1 MSMASDDADKV
12 VDHEQPPIED
22 RQSAARRLAAM
33 SPELKTGLRHPA
45 ARLVGLIALV
55 VILFIVAMV
64 VAIGRFDVSRDSD
77 RTALQESQGQLQA
90 QELSTALVR
99 EVGLVDAYGGDKDPA
114 DLEDLEA
121 VHRDL
126 DRAAQKIRKHLQ
138 REGEPEEL
146 KQLSAIVDGHK
157 QLDRFFEEQVVPL
170 AGKPNFDQGVK
181 PFAVRAAKLERQID
195 ALLGAAKD
203 DVAEATAKA
212 DDDADS
218 ARLAAILAGLLATL
232 VAIGAAFYAA
242 RLVGRLFGQ
251 IEGQFRQIRRQL
263 KLLKSIRETADSLTE
278 AANQMLAAT
287 AEVSTATNEQ
297 SAAVAEV
304 AATTEE
310 LQATATSIADNAKA
324 GSTAVDQTGD
334 TMREMQEQVEAI
346 SERSVA
352 LGERSQKIGEAL
364 ALINDIA
371 EQTNLLA
378 LNAAI
383 EAARAGEA
391 GKGFTVVASE
401 VRKLAERSIR
411 STEEIR
417 EIVTAIQDETNA
429 TIMATE
435 QGTKQAREVGELMG
449 STADVLAESLQATQ
463 QQKEAAEQVS
473 SAMVQIRIAAEHLAG
488 EQQQRAE
495 MAKGVTKA
503 IEKLDEELAELSE
516 MAADGQARPGDGQ
529 S

>member
-1 MSMASDDADKV
+1 
-12 VDHEQPPIED
+12 
-22 RQSAARRLAAM
+22 
-33 SPELKTGLRHPA
+33 
-45 ARLVGLIALV
+45 LIALV
-55 VILFIVAMV
+55 VILFIAALLVS
-64 VAIGRFDVSRDSD
+64 IGRFGASRDSD
-77 RTALQESQGQLQA
+77 RSALGESRGQVLA
-90 QELSTALVR
+90 EEVSTALAR

-114 DLEDLEA
+114 DLEELDT

-126 DRAAQKIRKHLQ
+126 KRATREMREHLQ
-138 REGEPEEL
+138 REGEAEEL
-146 KQLSAIVDGHK
+146 AQLNAIVSGHK
-157 QLDRFFEEQVVPL
+157 QLDRLFEERVVPV
-170 AGKPNFDQGVK
+170 AGTPNFDEGVK
-181 PFAVRAAKLERQID
+181 SFAEDATKVERQID
-195 ALLGAAKD
+195 LLLASTEE
-203 DVAEATAKA
+203 DVADAVAKA
-212 DDDADS
+212 NDDADS
-218 ARLAAILAGLLATL
+218 ARLIAILAGLLATL
-232 VAIGAAFYAA
+232 AAIVTCFYAY
-242 RLVGRLFGQ
+242 RLVGRLFGR
-251 IEGQFRQIRRQL
+251 IEGQFRQIDRQRAHL
-263 KLLKSIRETADSLTE
+263 KAIRDTADSLTE
-278 AANQMLAAT
+278 AAGQMLAAT

-352 LGERSQKIGEAL
+352 LGERSQKIGDVL
-364 ALINDIA
+364 TLINEIA

-401 VRKLAERSIR
+401 VRKLAERSMR

-435 QGTKQAREVGELMG
+435 QGAKQAREVGELMG

-463 QQKEAAEQVS
+463 QQREAAEQVS
-473 SAMVQIRIAAEHLAG
+473 SAMVQIRVAAEHLAG

-495 MAKGVTKA
+495 MAEGVTKA
-503 IEKLDEELAELSE
+503 IAQLDEELAELARL
-516 MAADGQARPGDGQ
+516 AADGRAEPGTDGK
-529 S
+529 